1 MAHPTS
7 IERRPIKST
16 WHQYRPLAADEAANL
31 PPGWKRGPISKHS
44 KCENWG
50 FLGDLPWVFT
60 HVRKPDVTYCYPFPV
75 PEPSSAIT
83 DVVLPETAYI
93 YARTTRAFLLGRNCF
108 YPVSELPHNILW
120 LSSFQCQHIGHLQL
134 HNKDN
139 VAMFKA
145 TGSNYSSPNPIEIV
159 ATCKG
164 YCRTL
169 LALGTDWDV
178 QCKKGNSWQ
187 NFATYKECYYV
198 LWIEWVDGV
207 AYHKASGAVLAEAWE
222 LVKEKELVDLIMG

>member
-1 MAHPTS
+1 
-7 IERRPIKST
+7 
-16 WHQYRPLAADEAANL
+16 
-31 PPGWKRGPISKHS
+31 
-44 KCENWG
+44 
-50 FLGDLPWVFT
+50 
-60 HVRKPDVTYCYPFPV
+60 
-75 PEPSSAIT
+75 
-83 DVVLPETAYI
+83 
-93 YARTTRAFLLGRNCF
+93 
-108 YPVSELPHNILW
+108 
-120 LSSFQCQHIGHLQL
+120 
-134 HNKDN
+134 
-139 VAMFKA
+139 MFKA